1 MTASTLQ
8 PGTEKTAAPSG
19 IAAGKRKNLRRWCS
33 AHRAGILLTAI
44 FLAGLALRIWGVA
57 APWQRIDDPPYAKQ
71 IYAVFQGFTSPDPLL
86 FYPMGFAY
94 IGGFLLKAIA
104 WIAPALG
111 LYGGPRPMDFTL
123 DQVLL
128 ISRLLS
134 AFMGALTILVVYKI
148 GKRLFSEMM
157 GLASAALFSLS
168 FVHILYSHQIVLDV
182 PMTLFYALALF
193 FCVRVYQDGRW
204 GAYLAAAFFAG
215 IATAV
220 KYNAVFVV
228 LSILAAHIAVKR
240 RTTRNAARILFDP
253 KILAAA
259 GMSLLGFIAGHPYA
273 LLWARSFV
281 QSTRTLAKIIHDT
294 EWYLVLI
301 KPATLLGK
309 LAETKYVKGVGNV
322 ISAEGYVLVALVVL
336 GLVWV
341 FRGRRKGF
349 GFIALSGLIYFLGAL
364 GLIGFSRL
372 RDLSALSL
380 FTSFFAAFGLAGIAG
395 TLRSRRPGRTAFA
408 VLAAVVFIVLGL
420 RTFGRVFIL
429 AGDDTTAI
437 AERWVRRNVPPKSV
451 FGREW
456 FTPEL
461 AEPPSGFEIATR
473 PYLIYEDFPAFD
485 KLDYVMAGS
494 ASYGFFYQYA
504 RYYPKQVA
512 VYEKLETGH
521 ERLKDFFYRDI
532 EFKNPEVKIYSGKVA
547 RRTGPRLFLPSMP
560 ALKAPER
567 ETEVLDGSIYGQD
580 TKDIVLAGG
589 GRAERVFLSRAPVD
603 EIAVYVR
610 GAAAGGEISVGNG
623 LGRKTAVVGPGK
635 DAFICF
641 RPARAFPFF
650 KYRYRIIVR
659 ASESLGPCRVTI
671 RTGDEAIAFEDFL
684 LGDYA
689 RAASGFER
697 AWKAVPEGGAGP
709 EIPLY
714 LAACARA
721 LGRPEEARRW
731 RDAFRALPE
740 SADLLEVFRTGGDDE
755 AWTGRFE
762 ALTGINTA
770 LLLGTKTLRLDADA
784 AIAPLRL
791 PPQAYAAEFRF
802 VNPDGAQ
809 GPIGTAKL
817 VFRGGGGERTESVA
831 LSLSPAG
838 ADGISTARFVFR
850 TVSNAETVTI
860 ALDAGGRPGLTLDG
874 LWIRP
879 DLRSFFADKAAV
891 LGLGFERP

>member
-19 IAAGKRKNLRRWCS
+19 ITADKRKNLGRWCS
-33 AHRAGILLTAI
+33 AHRAGIVLTAI
-44 FLAGLALRIWGVA
+44 FLVGLALRVWGVA

-71 IYAVFQGFTSPDPLL
+71 IYAVFQGFYSPDPLL

-111 LYGGPRPMDFTL
+111 LYRGQRPMDFNL

-157 GLASAALFSLS
+157 GLASAAFFSLS

-182 PMTLFYALALF
+182 PMTLFYALALY

-240 RTTRNAARILFDP
+240 RMTKNVVRILFDP

-259 GMSLLGFIAGHPYA
+259 AMSLVGFVAGHPYA
-273 LLWARSFV
+273 LLWARSFI
-281 QSTRTLAKIIHDT
+281 QSTRTLAKLVHDT

-301 KPATLLGK
+301 KPMTFLGK
-309 LAETKYVKGVGNV
+309 LAETKYVKGVGNIV
-322 ISAEGYVLVALVVL
+322 SAEGWVLVALAVL
-336 GLVWV
+336 GLVWI
-341 FRGRRKGF
+341 FRSRRKGA
-349 GFIALSGLIYFLGAL
+349 GFIALSGLIYFLGTL
-364 GLIGFSRL
+364 GFIGFSRL
-372 RDLSALSL
+372 RDLSTLSL

-395 TLRSRRPGRTAFA
+395 ALRSRRPGRTAFA
-408 VLAAVVFIVLGL
+408 LLAAVVFIVLGL

-560 ALKAPER
+560 ALKAPEK

-580 TKDIVLAGG
+580 TKDVVLAGG
-589 GRAERVFLSRAPVD
+589 GRAERVFLSRTPVE
-603 EIAVYVR
+603 EIAVYIR
-610 GAAAGGEISVGNG
+610 GAEGDGEISVGNG
-623 LGRKTAVVGPGK
+623 LRRRKAAVGPGK
-635 DAFICF
+635 DAVIRF
-641 RPARAFPFF
+641 RPSLAFPFF
-650 KYRYRIIVR
+650 RYRYRIVLR
-659 ASESLGPCRVTI
+659 ASGSLGSCRVTV
-671 RTGDEAIAFEDFL
+671 RAGDGEIALEDFL
-684 LGDYA
+684 AGDYA
-689 RAASGFER
+689 RALARFER
-697 AWKAVPEGGAGP
+697 LRKDAPEGGAEP
-709 EIPLY
+709 ELPLF

-721 LGRPEEARRW
+721 LGKPDEERRW
-731 RDAFRALPE
+731 LDAFRSLPNGE
-740 SADLLEVFRTGGDDE
+740 GLLEVFRTGGDDA

-762 ALTGINTA
+762 AFTGINAA

-784 AIAPLRL
+784 AKAPLRL

-802 VNPDGAQ
+802 VDPGGTQGA
-809 GPIGTAKL
+809 IGTATL
-817 VFRGGGGERTESVA
+817 VFRGGGAERTESFA
-831 LSLSPAG
+831 LELSPPG
-838 ADGISTARFVFR
+838 PDGISTARFVFR
-850 TVSNAETVTI
+850 TASNAETVTI

-879 DLRSFFADKAAV
+879 DLRSFFAEKAAV
-891 LGLGFERP
+891 FGVGLERP